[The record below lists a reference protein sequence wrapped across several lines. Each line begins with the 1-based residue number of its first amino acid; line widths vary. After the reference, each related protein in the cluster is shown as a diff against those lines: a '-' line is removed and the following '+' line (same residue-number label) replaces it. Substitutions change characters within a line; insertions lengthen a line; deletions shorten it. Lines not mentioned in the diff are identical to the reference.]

1 MSKLVPSRPRVN
13 NVPRAF
19 VLVASQFNS
28 KYVQGLIEHCTDELR
43 SLSPTSSVNLVM
55 VPGAFEIP
63 LVVREIALK
72 KEADA
77 IVALGVI
84 LEGDTSHARQLGDTV
99 THSLQQIS
107 LEHGLPVIHVVLSL
121 KDEEQAKKR
130 CLENEMNRGTEAA
143 RAALAMTNVLAELR
157 R

>member
-1 MSKLVPSRPRVN
+1 VN

-84 LEGDTSHARQLGDTV
+84 LEGDSAHARQLGDTV

>member
-1 MSKLVPSRPRVN
+1 VN

>member
-13 NVPRAF
+13 NVRRAF

-84 LEGDTSHARQLGDTV
+84 LEGDTAHARQLGDTV

>member
-84 LEGDTSHARQLGDTV
+84 LEGDTAHARQLGDTV

>member
-28 KYVQGLIEHCTDELR
+28 KYVQGLINHCTDELR

-84 LEGDTSHARQLGDTV
+84 LEGDTAHARQLGDTV